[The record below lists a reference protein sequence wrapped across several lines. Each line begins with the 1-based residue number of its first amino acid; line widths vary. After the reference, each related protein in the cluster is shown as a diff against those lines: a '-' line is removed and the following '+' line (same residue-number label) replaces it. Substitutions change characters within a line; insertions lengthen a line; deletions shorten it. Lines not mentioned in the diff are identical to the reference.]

1 MNSLKSEDLQ
11 LSNKASVSVIVV
23 NYNAGDLLLA
33 CARSSLDQATE
44 LIVVDNASTD
54 HSLDHLEDEIKSSA
68 LKIIRSDKN
77 LGFAAACNMGAA
89 AATND
94 YILFLNPD
102 CEMNPGSLNRL
113 VEVLKNNPVS
123 GMVGGLLINPN
134 GGEQG
139 GGRRAVPTPWRSFV
153 RAFGLSRW
161 SDRWPSL
168 FFDFNLHKQ
177 PLPKQPIEVEA
188 ISGALMLVRRE
199 AMNQVG
205 LWDEKYFLHCEDLDW
220 CMRFR
225 QKGWKILFV
234 PDAPVVHHQGACSR
248 TRPIFVEWHKHKG
261 MNRFYNKFF
270 RHQYPGFLM
279 WLVAIGVWFRFATV
293 AVYYLSKQLKNFL
306 IRETV
311 AANPEKLKVLVVSQ
325 YFWPE
330 SFLVNGLV
338 SELQK
343 KGHHVEVL
351 TGLPNYPQGYFN
363 EGYSFWRGPWT
374 EIYKGATV
382 YRVPLLAR
390 GNNLLSLSLNY
401 ISFVF
406 FASIFGVFRIKR
418 KPDVIFCFSLSPV
431 TSCIPGIILKWFLR
445 RPLTIWVQDLW
456 PDSIEA
462 VGVTQS
468 KTLLS
473 LVGLVVRFI
482 YSACDQILIQSE
494 AFRKSVLQQGGKPN
508 IIHYVPNWAP
518 ELLTQKN
525 NPDWLSRLPSGFKV
539 IFAGNIGKAQDIPT
553 HLAAASFIKN
563 SFPEIKDIRWVFV
576 GDGSEL
582 DFLKKEIKSRGLENI
597 VFTFGHKPLE
607 DMPYLYQSA
616 DGLLVSLS
624 AKPIFALT
632 VPSKIQSY
640 MASGKPILASIDG
653 EGARIIEESKSGLSV
668 SAENPKQLADAI
680 LKLYSMS
687 AGDREKMGTNGKAYF
702 ASHFNQD
709 LVIGKLL
716 DNFKEIVKQN

>member
-1 MNSLKSEDLQ
+1 MNSPQPTDLE
-11 LSNKASVSVIVV
+11 SKKAAVSIVVV

-33 CARSSLDQATE
+33 CARSSLDQASE
-44 LIVVDNASTD
+44 LIIVDNASSD
-54 HSLDHLEDEIKSSA
+54 QSLDKLEPILKNPT
-68 LKIIRSDKN
+68 LKIIRSEKN
-77 LGFAAACNMGAA
+77 VGFAAACNIGFTS
-89 AATND
+89 ATED

-102 CEMNPGSLNRL
+102 CEMKPGSLNKL
-113 VEVLKNNPVS
+113 VETLQNNSAV

-161 SDRWPSL
+161 SDRWPKI

-177 PLPKQPIEVEA
+177 PLPKSPIEVEA

-199 AMNQVG
+199 AINEVG
-205 LWDEKYFLHCEDLDW
+205 LWDDNYFLHCEDLDW

-248 TRPIFVEWHKHKG
+248 SRPIFVEWHKHKG
-261 MNRFYNKFF
+261 MTRFYNKFF

-279 WLVAIGVWFRFATV
+279 WLVAAGVWIRFAAVAGYHVTKQFKNIFTREMTV
-293 AVYYLSKQLKNFL
+293 
-306 IRETV
+306 T
-311 AANPEKLKVLVVSQ
+311 NPNRMKILVVSQ

-338 SELQK
+338 TELQK

-351 TGLPNYPQGYFN
+351 TGLPNYPKGDFYN
-363 EGYSFWRGPWT
+363 GYSFWRGPWK
-374 EIYKGATV
+374 EIYNGAV
-382 YRVPLLAR
+382 VHRVPLLAR
-390 GNNLLSLSLNY
+390 RNNLISLSLNY
-401 ISFVF
+401 LSFVF
-406 FASIFGVFRIKR
+406 FGSLFGVFKIKKR
-418 KPDVIFCFSLSPV
+418 PDIIFCFSLSPV
-431 TSCIPGIILKWFLR
+431 TSAIPGIILKWLFK
-445 RPLTIWVQDLW
+445 RPLSIWVQDLW
-456 PDSIEA
+456 PESIEA
-462 VGVTQS
+462 VDVTKS

-494 AFRKSVLQQGGKPN
+494 AFRNSVLKLGAKESTV
-508 IIHYVPNWAP
+508 HYIPNWAP
-518 ELLTQKN
+518 DIRADKN
-525 NPDWLSRLPSGFKV
+525 QPQWLESLPNGFKI
-539 IFAGNIGKAQDIPT
+539 IFAGNIGKAQDISTLLSAATLLKNT
-553 HLAAASFIKN
+553 HS
-563 SFPEIKDIRWVFV
+563 EIKDIQWIFV

-582 DFLKKEIKSRGLENI
+582 DFLKNEIKSCDLENI
-597 VFTFGHKPLE
+597 FTFGHKPLE
-607 DMPYLYQSA
+607 DMPYLYEKA
-616 DGLLVSLS
+616 DVLLVSLK

-653 EGARIIEESKSGLSV
+653 EGARIIRESKSGLAV
-668 SAENPKQLADAI
+668 NAENPQQLADAV
-680 LKLYSMS
+680 LKLYEMS
-687 AGDREKMGTNGKAYF
+687 AADRQTMGLAGKDYF
-702 ASHFNQD
+702 KDHFSQD
-709 LVIGKLL
+709 LVIGQLL
-716 DNFKEIVKQN
+716 NSFTEAAGLE